1 LSATSLKDENWSTYT
16 RKYGFQSQGIFQG
29 VDHTDINT
37 ICRFITTE
45 DKENPKGILA
55 VGYDDQSIRLF
66 SYPTY
71 IKNQV
76 HKQYF
81 GHSSH
86 VTKIKFIEGD
96 QRMVSIGGLDR
107 TVIVWKIDGMVAEK
121 PKKKKNKDEDDDDDD
136 GLDDLDEDVDVP
148 ARVFKK
154 KPKPIVEEDFT

>member
-1 LSATSLKDENWSTYT
+1 MSATSLKDENWATYT

-37 ICRFITTE
+37 ICRMVTDE
-45 DKENPKGILA
+45 DKDNPKGVLA

-71 IKNQV
+71 IPNQV

-96 QRMVSIGGLDR
+96 QRMVSVGGLDR
-107 TVIVWKIDGMVAEK
+107 TVIVWKVHGLAPPEK
-121 PKKKKNKDEDDDDDD
+121 PKNDDEDD

-154 KPKPIVEEDFT
+154 KPKRIVE